1 MIKIKLKG
9 SLDYLNNG
17 TNGRYIPENVLR
29 TEIEKFNKEI
39 QDKGGILGELNHP
52 DDGSISLG
60 NVSHRINSVEMDEQG
75 LGYSV
80 DMDVLDTPNGKD
92 FQRFLEYV
100 NLEET
105 FKAGFRGYIKE
116 EENIFGEKEVKI
128 EPITFDIIQK

>member
-17 TNGRYIPENVLR
+17 STGRYIPENVLR
-29 TEIEKFNKEI
+29 AEIDKFNKDI
-39 QDKGGILGELNHP
+39 KDKGGILGELNHP
-52 DDGSISLG
+52 DGGSISLG
-60 NVSHRINSVEMDEQG
+60 NVSHKINGVEMDEQG

-80 DMDVLDTPNGKD
+80 DMDVLDTPKGKD
-92 FQRFLEYV
+92 LQRFLDYV
-100 NLEET
+100 KLEDT